1 MKFVIIVLSITC
13 LISLSCKMGKSKK
26 EQQEVVALEHLNQ
39 RMNKDTISLERK
51 DDTIDKDTTLAKQNL
66 IQGIWAENKN
76 ENAIFYIENDS
87 LTYME
92 DIGNPLYYKLI
103 NQAEMLIIMIFY
115 TVFLVNLVIF

>member
-1 MKFVIIVLSITC
+1 M
-13 LISLSCKMGKSKK
+13 
-26 EQQEVVALEHLNQ
+26 EHLNQ